1 MKNNHRKVSLI
12 LVFITAA
19 IGIALCV
26 TLVLRIN
33 DGQRKAAALKAEAD
47 DLLYNEVTGVKGI
60 DNQKTVL
67 YEEQDHLTEECKAL
81 QQQIKND
88 ETAIARDKQNMEELA
103 VLYQSL
109 DETQLRTDVWNLA
122 TDLLTANPEKA
133 EDVKAIV
140 KACDA
145 NEMTF
150 EDALAKLQAMEP
162 ATAEATAE

>member
-1 MKNNHRKVSLI
+1 MNSKHRKLTLI

-26 TLVLRIN
+26 TLVLRIH
-33 DGQRKAAALKAEAD
+33 DGELKAAALKAEAD

-60 DNQKTVL
+60 DNQKTIL
-67 YEEQDHLTEECKAL
+67 YEEQDHLTEEYRDL

-109 DETQLRTDVWNLA
+109 DETQLRTDVWSLA
-122 TDLLTANPEKA
+122 ADLLTANPDKA
-133 EDVKAIV
+133 EDVKAII
-140 KACDA
+140 AAIDA
-145 NEMTF
+145 KEITP
-150 EDALAKLQAMEP
+150 EEALEKLKVFKPDETGTP
-162 ATAEATAE
+162 EE